1 KSTVKE
7 NSKINHLT
15 YIGDSDIG
23 ANSNIGAGTITCN
36 YDGVNKFR
44 TEIGDNVFIGSN
56 TLLVAPV
63 KVGNGATTGA
73 GSVITK
79 NCPENELTV
88 ARAKQITLSGWA
100 RPVKK

>member
-1 KSTVKE
+1 
-7 NSKINHLT
+7 
-15 YIGDSDIG
+15 
-23 ANSNIGAGTITCN
+23 N

-79 NCPENELTV
+79 ICPNDKLTV
-88 ARAKQITLSGWA
+88 ARAKQITLDNWQ